1 MTGDTP
7 RPQGS
12 FRVSTPLAIVGMRF
26 RSSSWECRL
35 MSDGPDHTRRWLI
48 NASSAA
54 ILSGAFAAEPSYAQV
69 AGAPAPK
76 AAQDADEPAADAS
89 VSPTTEALC
98 AYVAA
103 TLDRDMPSEVVAKT
117 KLHILDTIAAMVSG
131 SRLKAGIMAA
141 HYVDGLGGKPQAMV
155 VGTSILTSSV
165 NAALANGMSA
175 HADETDDSH
184 LRGRF
189 HPGCGIVPAALATAE
204 LAGRS
209 GNDMLR
215 AVALGYDIGARL
227 IFSLGFAKLYADRH
241 STHSL
246 STTFGAA
253 AAASA
258 MLRLD
263 PRGVRH
269 AFSFA
274 SQQASGVPY
283 WERDREHVEKAFD
296 FGGMGARNGVTAATM
311 VASGFT
317 GVDDFLSGPKNLFTA
332 VGGEKP
338 LPSELT
344 AELGTRYEI
353 LNTSIKKWTVG
364 SPLQSVLDAV
374 AALLEHAE
382 VREGK
387 IKRIVV
393 DMPAD
398 RLHIVDNRTIP
409 DICLQHLV
417 AMMIVDG
424 GATFD
429 SIHDAARM
437 SDPKVLAVR
446 NLVEAVPNQELVTA
460 VPARQAIVK
469 IETTD
474 GRMLTHRTYEV
485 RGTPG
490 NPMNA
495 DEVAAK
501 ALDLTAPV
509 LGATRA
515 NALIAAVYNLDNF
528 GPVSGLRRL
537 LQV

>member
-1 MTGDTP
+1 
-7 RPQGS
+7 
-12 FRVSTPLAIVGMRF
+12 
-26 RSSSWECRL
+26 

-48 NASSAA
+48 NASGAA
-54 ILSGAFAAEPSYAQV
+54 ILSNAFTGEPSYAQA
-69 AGAPAPK
+69 AGAPK
-76 AAQDADEPAADAS
+76 AAQDADEPADAPI
-89 VSPTTEALC
+89 SPTTEALC
-98 AYVAA
+98 EYVAA

-117 KLHILDTIAAMVSG
+117 KLHTLDTIAAMVSG
-131 SRLKAGIMAA
+131 SRLKAGTMAA
-141 HYVDGLGGKPQAMV
+141 HYVDSLGGKPQATV
-155 VGTSILTSSV
+155 VGTGILTSSV

-175 HADETDDSH
+175 HGDETDDSH

-204 LAGRS
+204 FAGRS
-209 GNDMLR
+209 GNDLLR

-227 IFSLGFAKLYADRH
+227 IFSLGFGKLYADRH
-241 STHSL
+241 STHSV
-246 STTFGAA
+246 STTFGAT

-274 SQQASGVPY
+274 AQQASGVPY

-311 VASGFT
+311 IASGFT
-317 GVDDFLSGPKNLFTA
+317 GVDDFLSGTKNLFTA
-332 VGGEKP
+332 IGGEKP
-338 LPSELT
+338 LAGELT
-344 AELGTRYEI
+344 AELGQRYEI
-353 LNTSIKKWTVG
+353 MNTSIKKWTVG

-374 AALLEHAE
+374 AALLEYPQ

-429 SIHDAARM
+429 SIHDASRM

-474 GRMLTHRTYEV
+474 GRMLTHHTYEV

-501 ALDLTAPV
+501 ALDLMAPV
-509 LGATRA
+509 LGAPRA
-515 NALIAAVYNLDNF
+515 NELIAAIYRLDNF

-537 LQV
+537 LQG

>member
-1 MTGDTP
+1 
-7 RPQGS
+7 
-12 FRVSTPLAIVGMRF
+12 
-26 RSSSWECRL
+26 
-35 MSDGPDHTRRWLI
+35 MSDDLDHTRRWLL
-48 NASSAA
+48 NASGAA
-54 ILSGAFAAEPSYAQV
+54 ILSNAFAGTPSFAQN
-69 AGAPAPK
+69 A
-76 AAQDADEPAADAS
+76 AAQATKIIQKPDEPGAD
-89 VSPTTEALC
+89 VPISPVTTALC
-98 AYVAA
+98 EYVAA
-103 TLDRDMPSEVVAKT
+103 TLDRDMPPDVIAKT
-117 KLHILDTIAAMVSG
+117 KLHTLDTIAAMVSG
-131 SRLKAGIMAA
+131 SQLKAGKLAA
-141 HYVDGLGGKPQAMV
+141 RYVDGLGGKPQATV
-155 VGTSILTSSV
+155 VGTTILTSPV
-165 NAALANGMSA
+165 NAALANGMAA
-175 HADETDDSH
+175 HGDETDDSH

-204 LAGRS
+204 IADRG

-215 AVALGYDIGARL
+215 AVALGYDVGARL
-227 IFSLGFAKLYADRH
+227 ILSLGFGKLYSERH

-246 STTFGAA
+246 STTFGAT

-274 SQQASGVPY
+274 AQQASGVPY

-311 VASGFT
+311 IASGFT
-317 GVDDFLSGPKNLFTA
+317 GVDDFLSGTKNLFTA
-332 VGGEKP
+332 LGSEKP
-338 LPSELT
+338 LPGELT
-344 AELGTRYEI
+344 AELGQRYEI
-353 LNTSIKKWTVG
+353 MNTSIKKWTVG

-374 AALLEHAE
+374 TVLLEDPA
-382 VREGK
+382 VRAGK
-387 IKRIVV
+387 VKRIVV

-424 GATFD
+424 GVTFN

-446 NLVEAVPNQELVTA
+446 KLVEAVPNQELVTA

-469 IETTD
+469 IETAD
-474 GRMLTHRTYEV
+474 GRTLSHRTYEV

-501 ALDLTAPV
+501 ALDLMTPV
-509 LGATRA
+509 LGTARA
-515 NALIAAVYNLDNF
+515 NELIAAVFKLDSF
-528 GPVSGLRRL
+528 GPVSALRRL
-537 LQV
+537 LQA

>member
-1 MTGDTP
+1 
-7 RPQGS
+7 
-12 FRVSTPLAIVGMRF
+12 
-26 RSSSWECRL
+26 
-35 MSDGPDHTRRWLI
+35 MSDDPDHTRRWLI
-48 NASSAA
+48 NASGAA
-54 ILSGAFAAEPSYAQV
+54 ILSNAFAGGPSSAQV
-69 AGAPAPK
+69 AGAPAAK
-76 AAQDADEPAADAS
+76 AAQDADEPAADAPI
-89 VSPTTEALC
+89 SPVTTALC
-98 AYVAA
+98 EYVAA
-103 TLDRDMPSEVVAKT
+103 TLDRDMPPEVVAKT
-117 KLHILDTIAAMVSG
+117 KLHTLDTIAAMVSG
-131 SRLKAGIMAA
+131 SLLKAGEIAA
-141 HYVDGLGGKPQAMV
+141 RYVDSLGGKPQATV
-155 VGTSILTSSV
+155 VGTGILTSTV

-175 HADETDDSH
+175 HGDETDDSH
-184 LRGRF
+184 LLGRF

-204 LAGRS
+204 IAGRS
-209 GNDMLR
+209 GNDVLR

-227 IFSLGFAKLYADRH
+227 IFSLGFGTLYTERN

-246 STTFGAA
+246 STTFGAT

-258 MLRLD
+258 MLRLN
-263 PRGVRH
+263 PREVRH

-274 SQQASGVPY
+274 AQQASGIPY

-311 VASGFT
+311 IASGFT
-317 GVDDFLSGPKNLFTA
+317 GVDDFLSGTKNLFTA

-338 LPSELT
+338 LSGELT
-344 AELGTRYEI
+344 AELGKRFEI
-353 LNTSIKKWTVG
+353 MNTSIKKWCVG

-374 AALLEHAE
+374 AALLEDPA
-382 VREGK
+382 VRAGK
-387 IKRIVV
+387 VKRVVV

-429 SIHDAARM
+429 SVHNVARM
-437 SDPKVLAVR
+437 RDPKVLAIR
-446 NLVEAVPNQELVTA
+446 KLVEAVPNQELVMA

-469 IETTD
+469 IETAD
-474 GRMLTHRTYEV
+474 GRTLNHRTYEV

-501 ALDLTAPV
+501 ALDLMAPI
-509 LGATRA
+509 LGIGRA
-515 NALIAAVYNLDNF
+515 NELIAAVYKLDSF

-537 LQV
+537 LQA